1 MSSKKL
7 FTSLCSVRWPRFSWL
22 WVGYSTSKMHAGFH
36 CLVIPICPKDFPS
49 SDAFLFLPFNSCFLQ
64 PSWICLLSTRWKGN
78 GWAPPLYHV
87 HMCPQKVSHS
97 KYSPG
102 AWSETTAPPPSFGGM
117 NLVTTSCWLGS
128 ETGSAS
134 QSAAQG
140 MPHSVSRTLKFPTV
154 DTTPVKSS
162 GGLKITA

>member
-1 MSSKKL
+1 
-7 FTSLCSVRWPRFSWL
+7 
-22 WVGYSTSKMHAGFH
+22 MHAGFH